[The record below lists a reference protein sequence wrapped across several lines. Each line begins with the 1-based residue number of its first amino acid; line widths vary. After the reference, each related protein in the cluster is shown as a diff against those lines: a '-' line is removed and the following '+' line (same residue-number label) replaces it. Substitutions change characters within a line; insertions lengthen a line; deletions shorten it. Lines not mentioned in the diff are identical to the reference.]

1 MLWRLEASAYEL
13 ACILRERQAT
23 MVQLAQ
29 LDEAIQETERLDIE
43 REATDSGSSSG
54 DSSEYRDEAGG
65 EGTTESEDE
74 GVEEVDVDQLLE

>member
-1 MLWRLEASAYEL
+1 MLWQLEASAYGL

-29 LDEAIQETERLDIE
+29 LDKAIREMERLDGE
-43 REATDSGSSSG
+43 REAVDSGSSSG
-54 DSSEYRDEAGG
+54 DSLEYRDKAGG
-65 EGTTESEDE
+65 EGAAESEDK